1 MKQSAQRSFIKT
13 YLQQHWFKVALMSIV
28 LYLFIQ
34 KDFRFSINLNS
45 PTDSESMEVSPEDYA
60 PQTVQKKKV
69 LTEQKKES
77 GKILDKFEMPSLFS
91 GSPSKY
97 NPAVE
102 LERVD
107 EKVKH
112 DYMKRFARVVINER
126 RKYGIPSS
134 ILLACG
140 LLQSHAGHR
149 DMAQK
154 GNNHFALNCTLG
166 WEGDSDSYRGTCYRH
181 YENAWTSFRDHSAY
195 LTSGK
200 FAQLTTLE
208 STDYKS
214 WARGLEQLGYGN
226 GMDDL
231 EKHLVTIIEEYG
243 LQDLDKR

>member
-1 MKQSAQRSFIKT
+1 MKQSAKGSFVKT
-13 YLQQHWFKVALMSIV
+13 YLLQHWFKVALMSIV
-28 LYLFIQ
+28 LYLFVQ

-45 PTDSESMEVSPEDYA
+45 PTESESMEVSPGDFA
-60 PQTVQKKKV
+60 PQVTQKKKI
-69 LTEQKKES
+69 LTERKKES

-91 GSPSKY
+91 SRSKY
-97 NPAVE
+97 NPVVD

-107 EKVKH
+107 EKIKH

-134 ILLACG
+134 IILACG
-140 LLQSHAGHR
+140 LLQSHAGQR
-149 DMAQK
+149 DIAQK
-154 GNNHFALNCTLG
+154 GNNHFGLNCTLG
-166 WEGDSDSYRGTCYRH
+166 WEGASGSYRGTCYRH

-214 WARGLEQLGYGN
+214 WARGLEELGYGN
-226 GMDDL
+226 GMDNL
-231 EKHLVTIIEEYG
+231 EKHLITIIEEYG